1 MLIYLLAFVGGVL
14 TILSPCI
21 LPVLPFVFSRA
32 DQPFRRS
39 GLPLLTGMALTFSLV
54 ATAAAFGG
62 HWVVRLNQ
70 GGRYVAIAIFL
81 VLGLTL
87 LFPSLAEILSR
98 PLVRVGGRIQGGYSA
113 ETSVGKSFVLGI
125 STGLLWAPCAGP
137 ILGLILTGAAIQ
149 GPGARSSF
157 LLLFY
162 ALGAATSLGTALL
175 AGKKVFSAMKRS
187 LFFDVWIRRAL
198 GVAVLVGVVAIALG
212 WDTGLLKRFSF
223 VNTAK
228 AEENL
233 IGTLGPDNPT
243 VVPVST
249 AEPLPALSDEGPMPD
264 LSGAVGWI
272 NSPALGSKSL
282 RGKVVVIDFWTYSCI
297 NCLRALPYVEGWA
310 AKYKNNGLVVIGVHT
325 PEFAFEKERANV
337 EKAVRDLKIGYP
349 VAIDSDYR
357 IWQAFSNHYWPAHYF
372 IDGKGRIRY
381 HHFGEGEY
389 DESER
394 VIQQLLKENGAT
406 SLSAGVIN
414 VTASG
419 AEAAAD
425 NKNVG
430 SPETYVGYKRAGNFA
445 SAEPVA
451 KDSRKTYSAQPRLSL
466 NQWALGGS
474 WKVGEESAVLE
485 SLPGKIVFRFH
496 ARDLHLVLG
505 PTKNGKPIRFTVKL
519 DGTPPGE
526 DHGDDADA
534 SGAGTVQGNRLYQL
548 IRQKGPVEDR
558 TFEIDFLDPGV
569 QAFAFTFG

>member
-39 GLPLLTGMALTFSLV
+39 GLPLLTGMALTFALV

-87 LFPSLAEILSR
+87 LFPSLAEALTR
-98 PLVRVGGRIQGGYSA
+98 PLVQAGAKIQGGPTS
-113 ETSVGKSFVLGI
+113 EVSVGKSFVLGI

-149 GPGARSSF
+149 GPGARSSL

-162 ALGAATSLGTALL
+162 ALGAATSLGIALL
-175 AGKKVFSAMKRS
+175 AGKKVFTAMKRS
-187 LFFDVWIRRAL
+187 LFFDVWIRRVL
-198 GVAVLVGVVAIALG
+198 GAAVIVGAVAIALG
-212 WDTGLLKRFSF
+212 WDTGLLTKFSF

-228 AEENL
+228 AEEHL
-233 IGTLGPDNPT
+233 LGRLGAPRSAF
-243 VVPVST
+243 VPVS
-249 AEPLPALSDEGPMPD
+249 AAAPPVLPDEGPMPD
-264 LSGAVGWI
+264 LNGAVGWI
-272 NSPALGSKSL
+272 NSPPLSSKSL
-282 RGKVVVIDFWTYSCI
+282 RGKVVMIDFWTYSCI

-310 AKYKNNGLVVIGVHT
+310 TKYKDAGLVVIGVHT
-325 PEFAFEKERANV
+325 PEFAFEKERSNV
-337 EKAVRDLKIGYP
+337 EKAVRDLKITYP
-349 VAIDSDYR
+349 VAIDSDYK
-357 IWQAFSNHYWPAHYF
+357 IWEAFNNQYWPAHYF
-372 IDGKGRIRY
+372 IDGKGRIRA
-381 HHFGEGEY
+381 HHFGEGGY

-394 VIQQLLKENGAT
+394 VIQELLKENGAT
-406 SLSAGVIN
+406 SLAAGVLN
-414 VTASG
+414 VNATG
-419 AEAAAD
+419 AEAASDAR
-425 NKNVG
+425 NVG
-430 SPETYVGYKRAGNFA
+430 SPETYVGYKRAANFA
-445 SAEPVA
+445 SAEPIA
-451 KDSRKTYSAQPRLSL
+451 KDSRKTYSPQPRLSL

-474 WKVGEESAVLE
+474 WKLGEESAVLQ
-485 SLPGKIVFRFH
+485 SVPGKIVFRFH

-505 PTKNGKPIRFTVKL
+505 PSKNGKPIRFTVKI
-519 DGTPPGE
+519 DGTAPGD
-526 DHGDDADA
+526 DHGADTDA

-548 IRQKGPVEDR
+548 IRQKGAVEDR

-569 QAFAFTFG
+569 EAFAFTFG

>member
-39 GLPLLTGMALTFSLV
+39 GLPLLTGMALTFALV

-70 GGRYVAIAIFL
+70 GGRYFAIAIFL

-87 LFPSLAEILSR
+87 LFPSLAEALTR
-98 PLVRVGGRIQGGYSA
+98 PLVQAGAKIQGGPST
-113 ETSVGKSFVLGI
+113 EVSVGKSFVLGI

-162 ALGAATSLGTALL
+162 ALGAATSLGIALL
-175 AGKKVFSAMKRS
+175 AGKKVFTAMKRS
-187 LFFDVWIRRAL
+187 LFFDVWIRRVL
-198 GVAVLVGVVAIALG
+198 GAAVIVGAIAIALG
-212 WDTGLLKRFSF
+212 WDTGLLTKFSF

-228 AEENL
+228 AEEHL
-233 IGTLGPDNPT
+233 LGTLGAPRSAF
-243 VVPVST
+243 VPVS
-249 AEPLPALSDEGPMPD
+249 AAAPPVLPDEGPMPD
-264 LSGAVGWI
+264 LNGAVGWI
-272 NSPALGSKSL
+272 NSPPLSSKSL
-282 RGKVVVIDFWTYSCI
+282 RGKVVMIDFWTYSCI

-310 AKYKNNGLVVIGVHT
+310 TKYKDAGLVVIGVHT
-325 PEFAFEKERANV
+325 PEFAFEKDRSNV
-337 EKAVRDLKIGYP
+337 GKAVRDLKITYP
-349 VAIDSDYR
+349 VAIDSDYK
-357 IWQAFSNHYWPAHYF
+357 IWEAFNNQYWPAHYF
-372 IDGKGRIRY
+372 IDGKGRIRA
-381 HHFGEGEY
+381 HHFGEGGY

-394 VIQQLLKENGAT
+394 VIQELLKENGAT
-406 SLSAGVIN
+406 SLAAGVLN
-414 VTASG
+414 VNATG
-419 AEAAAD
+419 AEAASDAR
-425 NKNVG
+425 NVG
-430 SPETYVGYKRAGNFA
+430 SPETYVGYKRAANFA
-445 SAEPVA
+445 SAEPIA
-451 KDSRKTYSAQPRLSL
+451 KDSRKTYSPQPRLSL

-474 WKVGEESAVLE
+474 WKLGEESAVLQ
-485 SLPGKIVFRFH
+485 SVPGKIVFRFH

-505 PTKNGKPIRFTVKL
+505 PSKNGKPIRFTVKI
-519 DGTPPGE
+519 DGTAPGD
-526 DHGDDADA
+526 DHGADTDA

-548 IRQKGPVEDR
+548 IRQKGAVEDR

-569 QAFAFTFG
+569 EAFAFTFG